1 MKAVNVPSFLLGL
14 LLHLCFSAARENS
27 LQVHPNEQVHQLLNE
42 QPIHGVNL
50 NVSCVGLIISSSRS
64 RKGGNGEMSLWRREM
79 GEERNLK
86 KSSGGSGGSGAS
98 GGKGGGGGKGVGS
111 GGKGGE
117 GGGSQATR
125 QPRNEKSGG
134 FLTHLHSLSSSTPL
148 FLVSFL
154 LLLWCD

>member
-1 MKAVNVPSFLLGL
+1 MKVVKLPSFLLAL
-14 LLHLCFSAARENS
+14 LLHLCFSAARANS
-27 LQVHPNEQVHQLLNE
+27 LQVHPKEKVHQLLNE

-50 NVSCVGLIISSSRS
+50 NVNSSSSRN
-64 RKGGNGEMSLWRREM
+64 GGGGELSLWRREM

-86 KSSGGSGGSGAS
+86 KSSGGGGGSGGSG
-98 GGKGGGGGKGVGS
+98 GKGGGGKGVGS

-117 GGGSQATR
+117 GGGSQTTR

-134 FLTHLHSLSSSTPL
+134 SLTRSHSFSCSTPL

-154 LLLWCD
+154 LLLRSD